1 MYLDTLII
9 NDEKHTKVTKVL
21 FSETN
26 ILLKQGDDTITLTI
40 EQMEY
45 LFTTYKQVY
54 EQLQII

>member
-9 NDEKHTKVTKVL
+9 SDENHTKVTKVL

-26 ILLKQGDDTITLTI
+26 ILVKQGNDTITLTI

-45 LFTTYKQVY
+45 LLTTYKQVY
-54 EQLQII
+54 ERLQNI